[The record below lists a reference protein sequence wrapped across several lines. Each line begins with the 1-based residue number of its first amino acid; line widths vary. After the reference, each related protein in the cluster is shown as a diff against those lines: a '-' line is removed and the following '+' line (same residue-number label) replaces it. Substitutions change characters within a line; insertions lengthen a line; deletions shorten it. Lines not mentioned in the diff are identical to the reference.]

1 MKGRFTLFQWKF
13 GSVSVT
19 RKGTEMKLR
28 KAYYC
33 VWADGTKWLGWEPEW
48 VSACRRAVRDPHAPA
63 VRMET
68 VMILR

>member
-1 MKGRFTLFQWKF
+1 
-13 GSVSVT
+13 
-19 RKGTEMKLR
+19 MKLR